1 MSSTSANIFSEK
13 LENLKNT
20 FMNLMSDME
29 TTVVNFKLY
38 PDDQTFSSNYDNFM
52 AASYTCNKN
61 MTTLNTEVIDNISIS
76 NQILNSLLSQLDS
89 SNNYTQIIPAL
100 FNKKNASNDMKIDN
114 MNLYNYQILLNWE
127 MFIGMF
133 FLFLCVILYY
143 RKYYDT
149 KQVIEYTKQKMVD
162 IKEDVSNNIKTA
174 KEEITKMTEA
184 PPQPP
189 TKEPPKTIPTKTII
203 KK

>member
-76 NQILNSLLSQLDS
+76 NQILNDLLSQLDS

-162 IKEDVSNNIKTA
+162 IKEDVSSNIKTA
-174 KEEITKMTEA
+174 KEEITKMTEV
-184 PPQPP
+184 PPQSPI
-189 TKEPPKTIPTKTII
+189 KEPPKTIN

>member
-1 MSSTSANIFSEK
+1 MTSTSANIFSEK

-20 FMNLMSDME
+20 FINLMSDME
-29 TTVVNFKLY
+29 TTIVNHKLY

-52 AASYTCNKN
+52 AGSYTCNKN
-61 MTTLNTEVIDNISIS
+61 LATLNTEVNDNITIS
-76 NQILNSLLSQLDS
+76 NQILNELLSQLDS
-89 SNNYTQIIPAL
+89 SNNYTKIIPAL

-133 FLFLCVILYY
+133 FLFLCVIWYY

-174 KEEITKMTEA
+174 QEEITKMTEA
-184 PPQPP
+184 PPQTP
-189 TKEPPKTIPTKTII
+189 TKELPKTII